1 LVSLV
6 LVLALGVMGC
16 SDESDSGGG
25 GNGGEVGFPE
35 AEAAAL
41 EAAEEYLEAFNA
53 CGDGNGWEAWAATL
67 NYPHIRFDST
77 GSVTVWDTPEEYL
90 ASFICEGFRL
100 LNPDWD
106 HSTWDSVEIV
116 QSGPDKVHIA
126 ILANRRDAEGNV
138 LETFQTFHIMTDED
152 GHWGTLSRSSFAPQ

>member
-1 LVSLV
+1 MRYFLGLV
-6 LVLALGVMGC
+6 LTLALGVIGC
-16 SDESDSGGG
+16 SETAGADGSE
-25 GNGGEVGFPE
+25 FPE

-41 EAAEEYLEAFNA
+41 QAAEEYLEAFNA
-53 CGDGNGWEAWAATL
+53 CDWEAWAATF
-67 NYPHIRFDST
+67 NYPHVRFT
-77 GSVTVWDTPEEYL
+77 RNGSVTVWDTPGEFL
-90 ASFICEGFRL
+90 ATSNCEVFRA

-138 LETFQTFHIMTDED
+138 LTTFETFHVMTNQD
-152 GHWGTLSRSSFAPQ
+152 GHWGTQARSSYAPL